1 MMENNQN
8 TQNKFEPIEAKF
20 TERRDYW
27 MKWIED
33 MNESLKSIDT
43 VINLQGV
50 VYTKRQE
57 AVENYHSLAATV
69 AKWSKKYKEDS
80 ARLYKEIRLMKTAQ
94 GASTFMFTNE
104 SAIREQIDAQLSDD
118 KYLIVI
124 LESHLGYLDNTIKT
138 IDGIIY
144 AINNRIKIE
153 EIKIG
158 K

>member
-1 MMENNQN
+1 MEQSKL
-8 TQNKFEPIEAKF
+8 QEIENKFS
-20 TERRDYW
+20 ERRDYW
-27 MKWIED
+27 MQWID
-33 MNESLKSIDT
+33 QMSKSLKSIDS
-43 VINLQGV
+43 VINLQSE
-50 VYTKRQE
+50 VYIKRQE

-104 SAIREQIDAQLSDD
+104 SAIHEQIDAQLSDD

>member
-1 MMENNQN
+1 ME
-8 TQNKFEPIEAKF
+8 QNKLQEIENKF
-20 TERRDYW
+20 SDRREYW
-27 MKWIED
+27 MQWID
-33 MNESLKSIDT
+33 QMSKSLKSIDS
-43 VINLQGV
+43 VINLQSE
-50 VYTKRQE
+50 VYIKRQE

-104 SAIREQIDAQLSDD
+104 TAIREQIDAQLSDD
-118 KYLIVI
+118 KYLIMI

>member
-69 AKWSKKYKEDS
+69 AKYAKKYKENS

-94 GASTFMFTNE
+94 GATTFMFSTE
-104 SAIREQIDAQLSDD
+104 SAIREQIESQLSVNFAC
-118 KYLIVI
+118 YI
-124 LESHLGYLDNTIKT
+124 DNTIKT
-138 IDGIIY
+138 IDGIIF
-144 AINNRIKIE
+144 AINNRIRIE

-158 K
+158 KT

>member
-1 MMENNQN
+1 MEQSKL
-8 TQNKFEPIEAKF
+8 QEIENKVS
-20 TERRDYW
+20 ERRDYW
-27 MKWIED
+27 MQWID
-33 MNESLKSIDT
+33 QMSKSLKSIDS
-43 VINLQGV
+43 VINLQSE
-50 VYTKRQE
+50 VYIKRQE

>member
-1 MMENNQN
+1 MEQSKL
-8 TQNKFEPIEAKF
+8 QEIENKFS
-20 TERRDYW
+20 ERRYYW
-27 MKWIED
+27 MQWID
-33 MNESLKSIDT
+33 QMSKSLKSIDS
-43 VINLQGV
+43 VINLQSE
-50 VYTKRQE
+50 VYIKRQE